1 MTNIIQQLEDL
12 KEWSQDST
20 RYERRLA
27 FRGNFPPSMQTGVL
41 PIEFDELSPQEQE
54 YYQNPPFSTHPDF
67 LGAKGGSAQLV
78 QPGPP
83 GVRQGYGDWNVGKG
97 ELNQPYLYK
106 SRSGKRTGKGYFVQ
120 ARKGDESIYKHFPPD
135 QFEKAKDF
143 AKKTEKRLKN
153 IPAQTT
159 RISGQ
164 RLTVANKY
172 AEYFYDEDDFHKLK
186 FKHKNRIL
194 AKMEREENRFI
205 KKSQHDLPSATNQE
219 KIKNAFPDVEF
230 DFKPGKKH
238 GVPYKLKN
246 GKTNPAYGAV
256 AHFMANDYKLPKQNI
271 KKLPV
276 SMQREIVSTF
286 ELPPGAKE
294 WNFDVTRGGTRYG
307 ISGTAAENQQLY
319 QRIKYFTKDPMN
331 FKIAADY
338 ATPNGWLLS
347 SMYRAW
353 NDGHESYKPVYDTI
367 NGKKKIVGFTDN
379 QFGKGKTYF
388 GLKKYTKKFN
398 GTPMSDH
405 PDFKNTKKFIDIA
418 NKAKLPPNKVIAD
431 LLIKGGIEDNRVTL
445 NTLLNYMVNEKG
457 VEQTHRALVLHHK
470 GGAKLNPT
478 RDLQILNRAINQ
490 NIMGIETKMRADPKN
505 ITPKNIQFLKES
517 GASITIDG
525 KTYGG
530 GPKTALGGFRE
541 AEKLVQSKLEGYG
554 KKDFA
559 KLNRWIKQLGC
570 GLYSGGRVDFANAGK
585 VDCFGKGLE
594 KIKTKNIVTRGD
606 AAVMKKIVQT
616 GAKKGAAR
624 TALMWLGPLG
634 LGGDVL
640 FEAGD
645 IAVQMLG
652 GKPLDESLRSNW
664 ITGAFIDQTEKEA
677 RDIKLFKETGPGA
690 KRYVQ
695 GSEAYEKLQKMYKVL
710 QMMKQKQA
718 GSRLMPGKEIT
729 DADIKKMEE
738 DVAAQ
743 ERYTIMLDKK
753 ESAFRG
759 GAGEEEYRKASDEL
773 EDKRGATSWATEQK
787 LKYREDQ
794 PTSDRYKPMNI
805 DISLPP
811 AIPKEKQFDTIEKMA
826 DYFIEDDE
834 WNYYKDQGWTDKTE
848 LFTEKRK
855 QMPEFN
861 KQVWYN
867 IMNYGDPEIKG
878 SGDSFFRGTYDQA
891 PTGHHFAG
899 GGIAGIRRPWAIP
912 PESGPDPQGIIPRP
926 GYGLGDIVKK
936 HIPAEYRLYAKSILP
951 GGESG
956 KVGSDYFTED
966 FKQDLRR
973 QALEKYTRTGE
984 LTGHVGELDQH
995 RGVSSINKLTGFP
1008 STYASLGTYTYD
1020 VDPETLDVNI
1030 TDRYDWN
1037 PHYGTTKIGD
1047 EDFTGWIGDQ
1057 PDVEQ
1062 GDVDL
1067 SLIKDYVVNAVK
1079 NKKIDKAA
1087 GLELIGNYFGGKAS
1101 EGKGFDIDIDIPIQ
1115 EATPATEGSF
1125 AGGGLSS
1132 QFNRVKKLTG

>member
-1 MTNIIQQLEDL
+1 MSEYNRHKYAMEWMHGGGRDPNGRGLDEEIRIGKED
-12 KEWSQDST
+12 WM
-20 RYERRLA
+20 ERQRVA
-27 FRGNFPPSMQTGVL
+27 Q
-41 PIEFDELSPQEQE
+41 
-54 YYQNPPFSTHPDF
+54 
-67 LGAKGGSAQLV
+67 GGRIGLQSGQLV

-83 GVRQGYGDWNVGKG
+83 GVRQGYGAWNVGKG
-97 ELNQPYLYK
+97 EHGQQYLYTSK
-106 SRSGKRTGKGYFVQ
+106 GGRRTGKGYYVS
-120 ARKGDESIYKHFPPD
+120 ARKGDQSVYKHFPSD
-135 QFEKAKDF
+135 EFEKAKAF
-143 AKKTEKRLKN
+143 AKKIEKRFEKV
-153 IPAQTT
+153 PAETT

-164 RLTVANKY
+164 RLTVANQYAKY
-172 AEYFYDEDDFHKLK
+172 YEYGDDFHKLNTK
-186 FKHKNRIL
+186 QKTRIL
-194 AKMEREENRFI
+194 MTMKRKGDKFL
-205 KKSQHDLPSATNQE
+205 KKSMFDLPSATNQE

-230 DFKPGKKH
+230 DFKSGQKH
-238 GVPYKLKN
+238 GVPHYLKN
-246 GKTNPAYGAV
+246 GKRNPAFSAV
-256 AHFMANDYKLPKQNI
+256 THFIENDYILPKQNI

-286 ELPPGAKE
+286 ELPSGVEE

-307 ISGTAAENQQLY
+307 IPGTAAENQQLY
-319 QRIKYFTKDPMN
+319 QRIKYFTKDPIN
-331 FKIAADY
+331 FKVAGDY
-338 ATPNGWLLS
+338 ATPDGWLLS
-347 SMYRAW
+347 QMYRAW
-353 NDGHESYKPVYDTI
+353 DDGHESYKPIYDTI

-388 GLKKYTKKFN
+388 ALKKYAKKFN
-398 GTPMSDH
+398 GTLMSEH

-490 NIMGIETKMRADPKN
+490 NIIGIETKMRADPKN

-530 GPKTALGGFRE
+530 GPKTALGGFRH

-606 AAVMKKIVQT
+606 AAVMKKIVEA

-690 KRYVQ
+690 KTYVQ
-695 GSEAYEKLQKMYKVL
+695 GSEAYEKLQKMYKAL
-710 QMMKQKQA
+710 QMMKQKQV
-718 GSRLMPGKEIT
+718 GSRLIGKEIT

-759 GAGEEEYRKASDEL
+759 GAGEEEYRKASEEL
-773 EDKRGATSWATEQK
+773 EDKRTATSWATEQK

-794 PTSDRYKPMNI
+794 PTSDRYVPRDI
-805 DISLPP
+805 DISRPSKLPDP
-811 AIPKEKQFDTIEKMA
+811 KQFDTVEKMA
-826 DYFIEDDE
+826 NFFITDE
-834 WNYYKDQGWTDKTE
+834 IWEANKDGGWTDKME
-848 LFTEKRK
+848 LFTEARK
-855 QMPEFN
+855 QDPEFN

-867 IMNYGDPEIKG
+867 LMNYGDPDIKG

-891 PTGHHFAG
+891 PTGHHFAA
-899 GGIAGIRRPWAIP
+899 GGIA
-912 PESGPDPQGIIPRP
+912 S
-926 GYGLGDIVKK
+926 LKK
-936 HIPAEYRLYAKSILP
+936 
-951 GGESG
+951 
-956 KVGSDYFTED
+956 
-966 FKQDLRR
+966 
-973 QALEKYTRTGE
+973 
-984 LTGHVGELDQH
+984 
-995 RGVSSINKLTGFP
+995 
-1008 STYASLGTYTYD
+1008 
-1020 VDPETLDVNI
+1020 
-1030 TDRYDWN
+1030 
-1037 PHYGTTKIGD
+1037 
-1047 EDFTGWIGDQ
+1047 
-1057 PDVEQ
+1057 
-1062 GDVDL
+1062 
-1067 SLIKDYVVNAVK
+1067 
-1079 NKKIDKAA
+1079 
-1087 GLELIGNYFGGKAS
+1087 
-1101 EGKGFDIDIDIPIQ
+1101 
-1115 EATPATEGSF
+1115 
-1125 AGGGLSS
+1125 
-1132 QFNRVKKLTG
+1132 